1 MQNEK
6 QFLIGG
12 ARESS
17 LLRRDDDDVGGD
29 DKDDEEEEEDAATLA
44 HFIANGNFLAK
55 ESAGVEIL
63 RDRR

>member
-6 QFLIGG
+6 QFLIAG

-17 LLRRDDDDVGGD
+17 LLRRDDDDVGDD
-29 DKDDEEEEEDAATLA
+29 DKDDEEEDAATLA

>member
-29 DKDDEEEEEDAATLA
+29 DKDDDEEDDAATLA

>member
-6 QFLIGG
+6 QFLIAG

-17 LLRRDDDDVGGD
+17 LLRRDDDDVGDD
-29 DKDDEEEEEDAATLA
+29 DKDDEEEDDDAATLA